1 MAGDV
6 FHTVELESKDRRP
19 DYITYDSIS
28 FPRVTRDLPH
38 ASGEAELSN
47 MWIVGFLHHEDHSGP
62 EGPSAAQVREY
73 ERRFGARTTA
83 GADRQTAAKLDKD
96 RAKREAG
103 DKAFT
108 KEELLRM
115 RELER
120 QFKREAAEE
129 RRGPLSRR
137 EQRAVRLERSA
148 YASENRKIRKALQL
162 RGKGGRRQLEL
173 FGSSR
178 QRNVVKSAALE
189 NLAYL
194 ERLEQQAAVI
204 IQRAFR
210 KFHRILFWNKWMLAS
225 KAAVAIQRTARGFIV
240 RRLIRDWVKQ
250 REALITKA
258 QSVIRGKLARDEVR
272 REREYLA
279 SAATDVQ
286 RTFRG
291 WLHRSRAA
299 RHRLGVY
306 ATDIQRVWRGVV
318 ARSRADRRFLDSQA
332 CVLQSTVRGWLCRL
346 KFRHDLTEQSG
357 AARRIQALFRSYRA
371 RVTRNELL
379 WDRETRSRETWM
391 AILRSE
397 QRWADSEIERRVK
410 LRTREA
416 LDDHVRVAELEWRKL
431 CDQVALYEFDLVS
444 LENER
449 LKLSPRAVQ
458 QGWAVQ
464 LKEDTEQHREWVT
477 DFKSKALFEGA
488 LRHRTLRDRR
498 DKADS
503 AAAELLALRRELETR
518 WLDERNA
525 LWRRLNE
532 RRWAA
537 EKLELAKRA
546 ADEKRRW
553 KVKHFTETGKPDL
566 RLTDQLHAIT
576 DGVGEKAE
584 SRVFSMATQSVLA
597 LLPPS
602 AAGGVLGSG
611 DVAESAA
618 RNRQLRLQAE
628 HAALVASGALTA
640 ADAERQLALRN
651 GEYGA
656 GAGAG
661 MGREG
666 PWESQAER
674 QSQQRLLTMGEVE
687 APHPRALPPITAGSP
702 SLAGTVDAHGNFV
715 GFHGGAPGSAAV
727 LGTRVLSSSP
737 PVPPESG
744 ASLAAI
750 RAGQRRDRQAGLSAR
765 VEAPES
771 PRSLAAAG
779 QRGVGI
785 GAADG
790 SQFQAAGPSRS
801 GSAADEEAEA
811 EAQAAAAA
819 MHAAAAERA
828 DALGRATWA
837 ADADVALAMA
847 HGGGGGGS
855 WEAPEGGDGDDVPR
869 SRFEDEVV
877 RARHGLGRMPAFM
890 RSGLVSS
897 QVGEQEAVAGTR
909 ASAQEA
915 QELHA
920 LGALA
925 SLPPGL
931 LASRRAGAA
940 AAIARA
946 RAEGTVGETAVRNR
960 RAERRAAIEEEIAEF
975 NRQGVR
981 VQRLADRLGAVSGA
995 METQQYGALLKPLF
1009 ESMGRLMGRLN
1020 ADPQTAALNHAV
1032 ERDPDEPG
1040 SRPPSAAAAAAEGS
1054 RRAQGR
1060 ALGRLSGAGSGAPID
1075 PREASRSGSALME
1088 PVDLA
1093 ELPDDYKRRLGVG
1106 LGAAREGI
1114 LARAGG
1120 GTLSRRAGDGQRSR
1134 RLPPLPQ
1141 SRGGATAFE
1150 GAGAAAKRGG
1160 RGKFEVGFD
1169 ASGDGSGVLEPTM
1182 LPASP
1187 DGRSRPEASAGG
1199 GPFASAARRVR
1210 RKRQQY
1216 ASTIPWSLLDELE
1229 AEKDKLLEEQRRIER
1244 G

>member
-1 MAGDV
+1 
-6 FHTVELESKDRRP
+6 
-19 DYITYDSIS
+19 
-28 FPRVTRDLPH
+28 
-38 ASGEAELSN
+38 

-83 GADRQTAAKLDKD
+83 GADRQAAAKLDKD
-96 RAKREAG
+96 RAKKEAG

-108 KEELLRM
+108 KEELSRM

-120 QFKREAAEE
+120 QFKREAAEA
-129 RRGPLSRR
+129 RRGPLTRR
-137 EQRAVRLERSA
+137 EKQAARLQQSA

-173 FGSSR
+173 FGSTR

-194 ERLEQQAAVI
+194 ERLEQQAAVV

-210 KFHRILFWNKWMLAS
+210 KFHRILFWKKWMLAS

-291 WLHRSRAA
+291 WLHRARAA
-299 RHRLGVY
+299 KHRLDVS

-318 ARSRADRRFLDSQA
+318 ARSRADRLFLDSQA
-332 CVLQSTVRGWLCRL
+332 CVVQRMVRGWLCRL
-346 KFRHDLTEQSG
+346 KFRQDLTEQSG

-371 RVTRNELL
+371 RVLRNELL

-416 LDDHVRVAELEWRKL
+416 LDDHVRVAELEWRKQ

-464 LKEDTEQHREWVT
+464 LKEDTEQHREWVS

-498 DKADS
+498 DKAD
-503 AAAELLALRRELETR
+503 AAAADLLALRRELETR

-566 RLTDQLHAIT
+566 RLTGQLQALADG
-576 DGVGEKAE
+576 DGVRAE
-584 SRVFSMATQSVLA
+584 SRVFTMATQSVLA

-602 AAGGVLGSG
+602 
-611 DVAESAA
+611 SAA
-618 RNRQLRLQAE
+618 PGAPGSADAADAAARSRQLRLQAE
-628 HAALVASGALTA
+628 HAAAVAPGALTA
-640 ADAERQLALRN
+640 ADAERQAALQN
-651 GEYGA
+651 GAYAAGA

-661 MGREG
+661 AGGAGEGWGRH
-666 PWESQAER
+666 P
-674 QSQQRLLTMGEVE
+674 QQRLLTMGDVE
-687 APHPRALPPITAGSP
+687 APHPRALPPIAAGSP
-702 SLAGTVDAHGNFV
+702 QIAGTVDAHGNFV

-750 RAGQRRDRQAGLSAR
+750 RAGQRQDRHAGLSAR

-779 QRGVGI
+779 RG
-785 GAADG
+785 GA
-790 SQFQAAGPSRS
+790 AAGPGGGSGAAGAAAGGSGS
-801 GSAADEEAEA
+801 GSAPDEEAEA

-828 DALGRATWA
+828 DALGRAAWA
-837 ADADVALAMA
+837 QDADAALAMA
-847 HGGGGGGS
+847 HGSAGGDGS
-855 WEAPEGGDGDDVPR
+855 WEAAEGGAEDEVPR

-890 RSGLVSS
+890 RSGLVSA
-897 QVGEQEAVAGTR
+897 QVGEQDKVAGTR
-909 ASAQEA
+909 ASALQA
-915 QELHA
+915 QERQA

-931 LASRRAGAA
+931 LAAKRAGAA

-1009 ESMGRLMGRLN
+1009 KSMGRLMSRLN

-1032 ERDPDEPG
+1032 ERDPDEPD
-1040 SRPPSAAAAAAEGS
+1040 SRPASAASAGAEALT
-1054 RRAQGR
+1054 RGR
-1060 ALGRLSGAGSGAPID
+1060 APQRRGGAGRGGFVD
-1075 PREASRSGSALME
+1075 PRDASQSGSSLLE
-1088 PVDLA
+1088 PVDVA

-1114 LARAGG
+1114 RSREAQA
-1120 GTLSRRAGDGQRSR
+1120 LSRRGGAGGERSR

-1141 SRGGATAFE
+1141 SRGGA
-1150 GAGAAAKRGG
+1150 AGLGGGRAAAGRGG
-1160 RGKFEVGFD
+1160 RRGAFVVGFD
-1169 ASGDGSGVLEPTM
+1169 ASGDASGVLEPTL

-1187 DGRSRPEASAGG
+1187 DGRPRPGAPAEGD
-1199 GPFASAARRVR
+1199 PFASAARRVR